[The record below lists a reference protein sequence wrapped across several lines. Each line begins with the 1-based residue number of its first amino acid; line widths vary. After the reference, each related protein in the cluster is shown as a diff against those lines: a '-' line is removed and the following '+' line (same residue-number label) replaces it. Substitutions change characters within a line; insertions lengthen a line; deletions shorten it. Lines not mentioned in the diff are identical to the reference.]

1 MRFKK
6 ALQLRDSAT
15 ASLRSIFIDADSCHP
30 THGALLKE
38 LSLVRQNLTANKA
51 PQWVTSFYDG
61 YQSALFEAQQK
72 EIEFCSKLTDQS
84 LVSHN
89 SSSPRYYQ
97 KKGHSP
103 ADICNKVDVIE
114 TGQYWIKSGQ
124 PYFVS
129 EGLS

>member
-6 ALQLRDSAT
+6 ALQLRDNSVYA
-15 ASLRSIFIDADSCHP
+15 LRSTFRR
-30 THGALLKE
+30 ALNTNPSHSMLLNDLCDIRKT
-38 LSLVRQNLTANKA
+38 LSGC
-51 PQWVTSFYDG
+51 PQWVRAYYDG
-61 YQSALFEAQQK
+61 YQSALFAVQEQH
-72 EIEFCSKLTDQS
+72 IEFCSKLTDQS

-114 TGQYWIKSGQ
+114 TGQYWIKSDR